1 MVGRRIVRRR
11 MLLRGAVVAGGAYAV
26 GKGVQRG
33 RDADAQ
39 AEAAQPVEEAP
50 QAQQAA
56 VTEDT
61 VEQLQQLAELK
72 KQGILTDEEFAEQ
85 KARILGS

>member
-39 AEAAQPVEEAP
+39 AVAAQPVEEAP